1 MINWIQKPFKITYK
15 SAKDKKTIT
24 RDGLNDEKSIQDT
37 TKAGRAFYIYWDITA
52 GGYRTATDSW
62 TVRYV

>member
-24 RDGLNDEKSIQDT
+24 REGLNDKKSIQDT
-37 TKAGRAFYIYWDITA
+37 SKAGRAYYIYWDITA